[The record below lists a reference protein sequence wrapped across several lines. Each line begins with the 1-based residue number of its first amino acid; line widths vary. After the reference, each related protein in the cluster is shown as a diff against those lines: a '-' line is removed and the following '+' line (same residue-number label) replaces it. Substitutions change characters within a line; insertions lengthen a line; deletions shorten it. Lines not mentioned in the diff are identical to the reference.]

1 MHTEFITVRKRKEN
15 WKTGENRMT
24 TSQCI
29 LNKQDPINLTK
40 DRVHGNEPYGAVK
53 GIIS

>member
-1 MHTEFITVRKRKEN
+1 
-15 WKTGENRMT
+15 MT
-24 TSQCI
+24 MYF
-29 LNKQDPINLTK
+29 NKQDLINLTK